1 MIKTK
6 ERDRVNEIAK
16 KLNLN
21 KLPFKIDENNLNSLG
36 LDIAND
42 LTKVLNE
49 LNANTALKWCLST
62 IKRAKVFIIIYQANV
77 NSQAIYKEEIAKKLP
92 EYSYKT
98 IATIIDEGFEK
109 GYYVSLD
116 PVENN
121 ISDKKIKNIRP
132 SIEVI
137 TAFYNWNIDRISST
151 SKLSEKYK

>member
-62 IKRAKVFIIIYQANV
+62 IKRAKVFIIIYQ
-77 NSQAIYKEEIAKKLP
+77 
-92 EYSYKT
+92 
-98 IATIIDEGFEK
+98 
-109 GYYVSLD
+109 
-116 PVENN
+116 VE
-121 ISDKKIKNIRP
+121 
-132 SIEVI
+132 
-137 TAFYNWNIDRISST
+137 F
-151 SKLSEKYK
+151 